1 MEKNETYNK
10 LLEQVQ
16 HAGGF
21 ISFKSNGRPLV
32 LLNGDGTKRH
42 VFVAAVYES
51 ADESSPLKLVTTRFS
66 SWDVDDYL
74 SAEDIECIVSRI

>member
-1 MEKNETYNK
+1 MDKNKAYNK
-10 LLEQVQ
+10 LLEMVQ
-16 HAGGF
+16 QAGGF
-21 ISFKSNGRPLV
+21 VSFKPSERPCV

-42 VFVAAVYES
+42 VLAAAVFES
-51 ADESSPLKLVTTRFS
+51 ADESSPLKLITTRFS